1 VERALWDQHPQAAFD
16 HAYRRRLTTL
26 QQVRR
31 AAADIATSRR
41 RLEIE
46 VEQAEVTARKL
57 ESQSRT
63 AAEAGRE
70 DLAWETLTRQ
80 VSLGDALEDL
90 RRQCE
95 ELRWE
100 EEKAIEAHRRLQADI
115 DTWRIRREKVKAGYA
130 AGQAQEAI
138 GKVLAEAGERSTA
151 TRRTR
156 RRGSPPY
163 GRPPSRC
170 WRPHGNRDALAFRE
184 LRLGALTGHDI
195 RILFVIEHSG
205 TVVLL
210 AANDGPAEW
219 WDWYDQ
225 VLPLVRG
232 LVAETAER
240 EETDERSFA
249 EEFFPG
255 GTDLEAGAACLVA
268 RNRMRTLVEVR
279 RRMGLS
285 QAQVAER
292 MNLDPDEVEMIE
304 RAEPGATDLR
314 TLAAY
319 LEALGGRLEI
329 VADLGSARLFLG

>member
-1 VERALWDQHPQAAFD
+1 
-16 HAYRRRLTTL
+16 
-26 QQVRR
+26 
-31 AAADIATSRR
+31 
-41 RLEIE
+41 
-46 VEQAEVTARKL
+46 
-57 ESQSRT
+57 
-63 AAEAGRE
+63 
-70 DLAWETLTRQ
+70 
-80 VSLGDALEDL
+80 
-90 RRQCE
+90 
-95 ELRWE
+95 
-100 EEKAIEAHRRLQADI
+100 
-115 DTWRIRREKVKAGYA
+115 
-130 AGQAQEAI
+130 
-138 GKVLAEAGERSTA
+138 
-151 TRRTR
+151 
-156 RRGSPPY
+156 
-163 GRPPSRC
+163 
-170 WRPHGNRDALAFRE
+170 
-184 LRLGALTGHDI
+184 
-195 RILFVIEHSG
+195 
-205 TVVLL
+205 VVLL

-255 GTDLEAGAACLVA
+255 GTDLEAGAARLVA
-268 RNRMRTLVEVR
+268 RNRMHTLVEVR

>member
-1 VERALWDQHPQAAFD
+1 MSRLRISTGVRTWLAGLQVRDPDAARLAGEAVTALVDEGPNLGSPLVVTVERALWDQHPQAAFD

-163 GRPPSRC
+163 GPPPSRC
-170 WRPHGNRDALAFRE
+170 WRPLGRGPRIATRSRFGN
-184 LRLGALTGHDI
+184 
-195 RILFVIEHSG
+195 S
-205 TVVLL
+205 
-210 AANDGPAEW
+210 
-219 WDWYDQ
+219 
-225 VLPLVRG
+225 
-232 LVAETAER
+232 
-240 EETDERSFA
+240 
-249 EEFFPG
+249 
-255 GTDLEAGAACLVA
+255 
-268 RNRMRTLVEVR
+268 
-279 RRMGLS
+279 
-285 QAQVAER
+285 
-292 MNLDPDEVEMIE
+292 
-304 RAEPGATDLR
+304 
-314 TLAAY
+314 
-319 LEALGGRLEI
+319 
-329 VADLGSARLFLG
+329 GSAR